1 VDGLLGKIR
10 ELLAVFGK
18 GNWMTRLMTREIENV
33 VTASCTELE
42 MTYQTEIRARNDKT
56 AMELEWIY
64 RAMERNGW
72 LIVQWNKLMWIEG

>member
-1 VDGLLGKIR
+1 
-10 ELLAVFGK
+10 
-18 GNWMTRLMTREIENV
+18 V